1 MLYNKYLQKIDCGCF
16 GVNEYDDLRD
26 RLVGLMMVVGGI
38 SNISLCV
45 VGALLLLGMF
55 LLAFG

>member
-1 MLYNKYLQKIDCGCF
+1 MFYNEFIQKIDCGCF
-16 GVNEYDDLRD
+16 GMNEYDDLRD
-26 RLVGLMMVVGGI
+26 RLVGLMGGI